1 MWVCTVP
8 SGLLVQLGLQPVA
21 VGEAWHAWAAGH
33 KEGIPGPVLVEVRVS
48 GAVGLALGLQS

>member
-1 MWVCTVP
+1 M
-8 SGLLVQLGLQPVA
+8 QLGLQPMA